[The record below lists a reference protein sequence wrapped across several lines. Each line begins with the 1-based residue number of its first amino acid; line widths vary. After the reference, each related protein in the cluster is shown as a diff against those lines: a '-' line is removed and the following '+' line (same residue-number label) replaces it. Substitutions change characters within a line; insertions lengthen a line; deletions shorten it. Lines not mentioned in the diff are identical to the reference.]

1 MHGQCAEPMS
11 RKARAT
17 KQKYM
22 CLATALL
29 LVGKLFGRL
38 KNKAPLAPRPGGI
51 WPKDS
56 TFSGRRQRGV
66 TGFDV
71 FARDMYKKPHIGE
84 SLLDHY
90 AQIYKK
96 WQNEL
101 DADTKE
107 RYEAMALHYNTR
119 HSNRK

>member
-1 MHGQCAEPMS
+1 MS
-11 RKARAT
+11 RKTRTT

-38 KNKAPLAPRPGGI
+38 KNRAPLVPRPGDI

-56 TFSGRRQRGV
+56 TFSRRWPREV

-71 FARDMYKKPHIGE
+71 FARDMYRKPRVGE
-84 SLLDHY
+84 SHLGHY
-90 AQIYKK
+90 AQVYRR
-96 WQNEL
+96 WEHEL
-101 DADTKE
+101 DADTRE
-107 RYEAMALHYNTR
+107 RYEAMAQDYNTR
-119 HSNRK
+119 HGSRR